1 MGSLMTPNTE
11 LFYAF
16 VNLEDTP
23 VPCDLPE
30 EDVFARAFR
39 QATVAKPKS
48 KENGFGQYSEQHSA
62 QNSPQ
67 DVVFDDFLTKDLDG
81 QGDTS
86 PSSVSSS
93 STKRFRTPKYNTT
106 FTTQQADRGN
116 QQNFPKSVPA
126 KEIIYQAPQQ
136 IIDANQNETSAL
148 SQPFSAPA
156 TNSTSHPPPNAFH
169 DQPKQP
175 RRRNTKRKLR
185 TEEEE
190 ASRRTAFL
198 ERNRQAAQKCRSRK
212 KRQTNTLEDDLA
224 VQEEINARLKGQAEE
239 LIAELRHLKEVY
251 MQCEQ
256 ECQHAKVG
264 GEAEKKVEQEDA
276 RVGVKKGGDKGA
288 GEEVRE
294 STVSQ
299 EPQNELVEAMDVS

>member
-1 MGSLMTPNTE
+1 MTPTTE

-30 EDVFARAFR
+30 EDVFARAFK
-39 QATVAKPKS
+39 QATVAHPQL
-48 KENGFGQYSEQHSA
+48 KEQDFRPFAEQDSPIH
-62 QNSPQ
+62 SPQ
-67 DVVFDDFLTKDLDG
+67 DDVVFDDFLSKDSDE

-93 STKRFRTPKYNTT
+93 STKPLFQAPKYISTSTNEPSEQNV
-106 FTTQQADRGN
+106 QQGDANRGPADQRVYHI
-116 QQNFPKSVPA
+116 PRP
-126 KEIIYQAPQQ
+126 EIAAHRVEAFAPPQQ
-136 IIDANQNETSAL
+136 FGPAAANEASF
-148 SQPFSAPA
+148 PPA
-156 TNSTSHPPPNAFH
+156 NHYPEQS
-169 DQPKQP
+169 KQP

-190 ASRRTAFL
+190 VSRRTAFL

-224 VQEEINARLKGQAEE
+224 IQEEINARLKAQVDDLA
-239 LIAELRHLKEVY
+239 AELRNLKEVY
-251 MQCEQ
+251 LQCEQ

-264 GEAEKKVEQEDA
+264 GGVEKMVEKKVDEEEPEKEPEQEAED
-276 RVGVKKGGDKGA
+276 GA
-288 GEEVRE
+288 TETALSSEPQEEV
-294 STVSQ
+294 
-299 EPQNELVEAMDVS
+299 VEAMDVS